1 VTGDLERLRQADEAL
16 SAQAVPFPL
25 PIGELAPVVAGAV
38 SALGSGDWWVPS
50 MRERAGAVLRG
61 VPLERLYD
69 VRLGAKPYKVAPPST
84 SPALRALV
92 AVGLAVAHPG
102 SAVLVHL
109 GIGSASDG
117 AFHEALNLAALLRPH
132 VIFLVTVH
140 PLTAHPL
147 TGDAPLGRQ
156 LAPSPAELARTF
168 GLSATETATDIDAV
182 HRAVA
187 SARATPGPH
196 LVQANL
202 LRKEDST

>member
-1 VTGDLERLRQADEAL
+1 VTGDLERLQQADAAL
-16 SAQAVPFPL
+16 AEHAVPFPL
-25 PIGELAPVVAGAV
+25 PLGELAPVVAGAV

-61 VPLERLYD
+61 VPLDRLHD
-69 VRLGAKPYKVAPPST
+69 ARLGARPYKVAPPST
-84 SPALRALV
+84 SPALRGLV
-92 AVGLAVAHPG
+92 AVGLAVANPD

-132 VIFLVTVH
+132 VIFLVSVH
-140 PLTAHPL
+140 PLT
-147 TGDAPLGRQ
+147 GEAPLGRQ
-156 LAPSPAELARTF
+156 LVPSPAELARTF
-168 GLSATETATDIDAV
+168 GLPSMEIDATDMSAV

-187 SARATPGPH
+187 AARATPGPH

-202 LRKEDST
+202 QRKEDST